1 MNPSPLISIVV
12 PTLNQAAFIEQ
23 TLASIA
29 GQNWPR
35 TEILVIDG
43 GSTDG
48 TREIVERYAHV
59 VTHFISEPD
68 RGQADAINKG
78 FRLARGDIL
87 AWLNSD
93 DYYLP
98 LAFQRAAAALGD
110 ISQSRLVHG
119 GVLLLFENENR
130 GRLARARAF
139 PREELNVSS
148 CIYQSGAFWTRP
160 LWEKTGELNPD
171 YHFVLDWDW
180 WRRASAHGEFV
191 PINECLA
198 VYRFHDAHKTGS
210 GAARR
215 TQEILALVERHATP
229 EWIAAFRDVAARL
242 ESLAA
247 TWERFGAKGHYRL
260 HKLRHLD
267 LYARHGDKVDA
278 AFWQLH
284 V

>member
-1 MNPSPLISIVV
+1 VV
-12 PTLNQAAFIEQ
+12 PTLNQARFIEQ

-35 TEILVIDG
+35 LELLVIDG

-48 TREIVERYAHV
+48 TREIVDRYAHV

-78 FRLARGDIL
+78 FRLARGEIF

-98 LAFQRAAAALGD
+98 LALSRAATALAD
-110 ISQSRLVHG
+110 VSRPRLVHG

-130 GRLARARAF
+130 GRIARARDF
-139 PREELNVSS
+139 PREELDISS
-148 CIYQSGAFWTRP
+148 CIYQPGAFWTRQ
-160 LWEKTGELNPD
+160 LWEKTGELNPE

-180 WRRASAHGEFV
+180 WQRASTHGEFV
-191 PINECLA
+191 AIEECLA

-210 GAARR
+210 GATRR
-215 TQEILALVERHATP
+215 TAEILALVNRHASP

-242 ESLAA
+242 DAMAA
-247 TWERFGAKGHYRL
+247 SWERFGARGSYRL

-267 LYARHGDKVDA
+267 LYLRHGDKVDA